1 VNGDGIAMNGSHGK
15 FFFNYYYYIYSI
27 QFMNLFY
34 LKTSS
39 SIHAHGAVRF
49 KNDPGLTKLATKAY
63 IGRLAAHKLA
73 DTTVERTNEMINEY
87 II

>member
-1 VNGDGIAMNGSHGK
+1 MAVTVSFFLIIIIYIIYIKKFIHVNSIHE
-15 FFFNYYYYIYSI
+15 FN
-27 QFMNLFY
+27 F

-73 DTTVERTNEMINEY
+73 DTTVERTIEMINEY